1 MATIKN
7 SVIAIIGQGYVG
19 LPLAIDAARAG
30 WVVVGIDQDLQKVNA
45 LNKGISHVEDVSDMQ
60 LKSAIATGSYKASI
74 DFSEVSEASTI
85 VICVPTPLGV
95 NREPDLNFLES
106 AAKSSAPFI
115 TDGTT
120 ILNESTSYPG
130 TLRNLIIPIVNKFK
144 QNSTKNIYFA
154 SSPERVNPGNT
165 NWNQKNT
172 PRLLGAIDFESQT
185 KALAFYE
192 SICDHVIVVSSPE
205 VAEAAKLLEN
215 CFRLVNIALVNEFSQ
230 ILENTKINVN
240 EVINAASTKPYG
252 FMEFRPGSGVGGH
265 CIPVDPFYLTWWAN
279 QNGKESKLVE
289 SAGTV
294 NSFMP
299 FFVANKAFEIAS
311 SKTKNP
317 RILILGV
324 AYKSGISDVRETPA
338 TVIKNQLISLGAQVA
353 WYDPLVSDWEKT
365 LPVDLDWS
373 CDLAVLSVNQ
383 PGLDIERLLKKGVKI
398 LDCTNSL
405 KPQNGVFTI

>member
-1 MATIKN
+1 MTTIKN

-19 LPLAIDAARAG
+19 LPLAIDAVGAG
-30 WVVVGIDQDLQKVNA
+30 WTVVGIDQDLRKVNA
-45 LNKGISHVEDVSDMQ
+45 LNRGISHVEDVSDMQ
-60 LKSAIATGSYKASI
+60 LKSALAIGSYKASI
-74 DFSEVSEASTI
+74 DFSEVSKASII

-106 AAKSSAPFI
+106 ATKSSAPFI

-130 TLRNLIIPIVNKFK
+130 TLRNLIIPIVNKYK
-144 QNSTKNIYFA
+144 QNSTKNIFFA

-172 PRLLGAIDFESQT
+172 PRLLGAIDFESRT
-185 KALAFYE
+185 NALVFYE
-192 SICDHVIVVSSPE
+192 SICDNVVVVSSPE

-230 ILENTKINVN
+230 ILENTKININ
-240 EVINAASTKPYG
+240 EVIDAASTKPYG
-252 FMEFRPGSGVGGH
+252 YMEFRPGSGVGGH

-289 SAGTV
+289 TAGSV
-294 NSFMP
+294 NRFMP

-324 AYKSGISDVRETPA
+324 AYKSGISDVRETPVNA
-338 TVIKNQLISLGAQVA
+338 IRNQLISLGAQVA
-353 WYDPLVSDWEKT
+353 WYDPLVSDWEQT
-365 LPVDLDWS
+365 LPVNLDWS

-383 PGLDIERLLKKGVKI
+383 PGLDMNRLLKKGVKI

>member
-1 MATIKN
+1 MTTIKN

-19 LPLAIDAARAG
+19 LPLAIDAAGAG
-30 WVVVGIDQDLQKVNA
+30 WTVVGIDQDLRKVNA
-45 LNKGISHVEDVSDMQ
+45 LNRGISHVEDVSDMQ
-60 LKSAIATGSYKASI
+60 LKSALAIGSYKASI
-74 DFSEVSEASTI
+74 DFSEVSKASII

-106 AAKSSAPFI
+106 ATKSSAPYI
-115 TDGTT
+115 ADGTT

-130 TLRNLIIPIVNKFK
+130 TLRNLIIPIVNKYK
-144 QNSTKNIYFA
+144 QNSTKNVFFA

-172 PRLLGAIDFESQT
+172 PRLLGAIDFESRT
-185 KALAFYE
+185 NALVFYE
-192 SICDHVIVVSSPE
+192 SICDNVVVVSSPE

-230 ILENTKINVN
+230 ILENTKININ
-240 EVINAASTKPYG
+240 EVIDAASTKPYG
-252 FMEFRPGSGVGGH
+252 FMEFRSGSGVGGH

-289 SAGTV
+289 TAGNV

-299 FFVANKAFEIAS
+299 FFVANKAFELAS

-338 TVIKNQLISLGAQVA
+338 NAIRNQLISLGAQVA
-353 WYDPLVSDWEKT
+353 WYDPLVSDWEGT
-365 LPVDLDWS
+365 LPVDLNWS

-383 PGLDIERLLKKGVKI
+383 PGLDIKRLLKKGVQI